1 MGGLTLYVHLFPLI
15 LQVSSLASSPKT
27 AIVFLTQIAFKSVS
41 YVFLPGNPWLKKTVA
56 SDFMSAFPHK
66 VLNSGPWL
74 PL

>member
-1 MGGLTLYVHLFPLI
+1 VGGLTLYVHLFPLV

-41 YVFLPGNPWLKKTVA
+41 CVFLPVTLWLKKNVA
-56 SDFMSAFPHK
+56 SDFMSLFPHK

-74 PL
+74 PR

>member
-27 AIVFLTQIAFKSVS
+27 ALVFLTQIAFKSVS
-41 YVFLPGNPWLKKTVA
+41 CVFLPGTPWLKKTVA
-56 SDFMSAFPHK
+56 SDFMSPFPLK